1 MSLRLAL
8 AATAAL
14 AFATPV
20 FAAPVFAQEAPAAA
34 PAPVDVP
41 APPATKSAAEI
52 EMEAKAKAFETR
64 MAQLQPELEA
74 AVAASG
80 GDQTKGMADVDAV
93 LARYQ
98 PAIED
103 FAVQLEAFIDSEI
116 ATTTD
121 EAKRQEMTAA
131 RAQVGPALRGIPAQI
146 RAGAAQAI
154 AAQAAAPATPQ

>member
-1 MSLRLAL
+1 MSLRLVL
-8 AATAAL
+8 AAAATL
-14 AFATPV
+14 AFA
-20 FAAPVFAQEAPAAA
+20 APAFAQEAAAPAPAAA
-34 PAPVDVP
+34 PA
-41 APPATKSAAEI
+41 KSAAEL
-52 EMEAKAKAFETR
+52 EMEAKAQAFEAR
-64 MAQLQPELEA
+64 MGQLQPELEA
-74 AVAASG
+74 AIMASG

-98 PAIED
+98 PDIEG
-103 FAVQLEAFIDSEI
+103 FATQLEAFIDGEI

-154 AAQAAAPATPQ
+154 AAQAAAPAAAAPQ

>member
-1 MSLRLAL
+1 MSLRLVL
-8 AATAAL
+8 AATATL
-14 AFATPV
+14 AFA
-20 FAAPVFAQEAPAAA
+20 APAFAQEAAAPAPAAA
-34 PAPVDVP
+34 PA
-41 APPATKSAAEI
+41 KSAAEL
-52 EMEAKAKAFETR
+52 EMEAKAQAFEAR
-64 MAQLQPELEA
+64 MGQLQPELEA
-74 AVAASG
+74 AIMASG

-98 PAIED
+98 PDIEG
-103 FAVQLEAFIDSEI
+103 FATQLEAFIDGEI

-154 AAQAAAPATPQ
+154 AAQAAAPAAAAPQ

>member
-1 MSLRLAL
+1 MSLRLVL
-8 AATAAL
+8 AATATL
-14 AFATPV
+14 AFA
-20 FAAPVFAQEAPAAA
+20 APAFAQEAAAPAPAAA
-34 PAPVDVP
+34 PAQS
-41 APPATKSAAEI
+41 TAEI
-52 EMEAKAKAFETR
+52 EMEAKAQAFEAR
-64 MAQLQPELEA
+64 MGQLQPELEA
-74 AVAASG
+74 AIMASG

-98 PAIED
+98 PDIEG
-103 FAVQLEAFIDSEI
+103 FATQLEAFIDGEI

-154 AAQAAAPATPQ
+154 AAQAAAPAAAAPQ

>member
-1 MSLRLAL
+1 MSLRLVL
-8 AATAAL
+8 AATATL
-14 AFATPV
+14 AFA
-20 FAAPVFAQEAPAAA
+20 APAFAQEAPAAA
-34 PAPVDVP
+34 PAPAEAP
-41 APPATKSAAEI
+41 AKSAAEV
-52 EMEAKAKAFETR
+52 EMEAKAQAFEAR

-74 AVAASG
+74 AIIASG

-98 PAIED
+98 PEIEG
-103 FAVQLEAFIDSEI
+103 FAAQLEAFIDSEI
-116 ATTTD
+116 AATTD
-121 EAKRQEMTAA
+121 ENKRQQMTAA

>member
-1 MSLRLAL
+1 MSLRLVL
-8 AATAAL
+8 AATATL
-14 AFATPV
+14 AFA
-20 FAAPVFAQEAPAAA
+20 APAFAQEAAAPAPAAA
-34 PAPVDVP
+34 PA
-41 APPATKSAAEI
+41 KSAAEI
-52 EMEAKAKAFETR
+52 EMEAKAQAFEAR
-64 MAQLQPELEA
+64 MGQLQPELEA
-74 AVAASG
+74 AIMASG

-98 PAIED
+98 PDIEG
-103 FAVQLEAFIDSEI
+103 FATQLEAFIDGEI

-154 AAQAAAPATPQ
+154 AAQAAAPAAAAPQ